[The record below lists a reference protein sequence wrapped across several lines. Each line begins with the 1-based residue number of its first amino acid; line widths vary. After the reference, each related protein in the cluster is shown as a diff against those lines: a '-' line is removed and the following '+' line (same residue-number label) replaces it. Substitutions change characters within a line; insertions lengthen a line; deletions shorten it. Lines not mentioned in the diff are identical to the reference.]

1 MTKPSNQSLNNRSL
15 PPLHVDKP
23 EENASLLT
31 PDVIMRQKNTEVI
44 HTQSDKIHTY
54 QPNNDAILAKDIL
67 DAQKKP
73 YTQQGKTVSKADL
86 SSKDTAKHS
95 GKASSIPEAAQSS
108 FSARLKQARELYN
121 HPSATISTPYSNG
134 PKIR

>member
-1 MTKPSNQSLNNRSL
+1 MTKPSSQSLNNRSL

-44 HTQSDKIHTY
+44 HTQSDKFHTY
-54 QPNNDAILAKDIL
+54 QPDNDALLAKDIL
-67 DAQKKP
+67 DAQKKS
-73 YTQQGKTVSKADL
+73 YTQQGQTVSKADL
-86 SSKDTAKHS
+86 TAKHS
-95 GKASSIPEAAQSS
+95 GKVTSASEEAQTS
-108 FSARLKQARELYN
+108 FSARLKQAREIYN
-121 HPSATISTPYSNG
+121 HPSATISIPYSNG

>member
-1 MTKPSNQSLNNRSL
+1 MTAPSNQHLNNQSL
-15 PPLHVDKP
+15 PPLHADKP
-23 EENASLLT
+23 EENGSLLT

-54 QPNNDAILAKDIL
+54 QPDNDALLAKDIL

-73 YTQQGKTVSKADL
+73 YAQQGQTVSSADL
-86 SSKDTAKHS
+86 SSKETAKQS
-95 GKASSIPEAAQSS
+95 SKTASKSDAAQAS

-121 HPSATISTPYSNG
+121 HPSATISIPYSNG

>member
-1 MTKPSNQSLNNRSL
+1 MTTPSNQHLNNRSL
-15 PPLHVDKP
+15 PPSHADNP
-23 EENASLLT
+23 TEMAPILT
-31 PDVIMRQKNTEVI
+31 PDVIMRQKNTEVVYS
-44 HTQSDKIHTY
+44 QADKCESY
-54 QPNNDAILAKDIL
+54 QPNNDALLAKDIL

-86 SSKDTAKHS
+86 SSKDTVKHS

-121 HPSATISTPYSNG
+121 HPSATISIPYSNG

>member
-1 MTKPSNQSLNNRSL
+1 MTKPSKQSLNNRSL

-73 YTQQGKTVSKADL
+73 YTQQGQTISEVNL
-86 SSKDTAKHS
+86 SPKDTAKHS
-95 GKASSIPEAAQSS
+95 GKATSTSEEAQTS
-108 FSARLKQARELYN
+108 FSARLKQAREIYN
-121 HPSATISTPYSNG
+121 HPSATISIPYSNG